1 MDPDFDKLK
10 RKRGF
15 LPLHFVCTTEY
26 DATMPNVSV
35 AFPHEKLKNIFGE
48 YLSKLGLTQL
58 RIAETEKYAH
68 GDLLLQWRSGGGL
81 PRGGP
86 LPHPLPQGSHL

>member
-1 MDPDFDKLK
+1 
-10 RKRGF
+10 
-15 LPLHFVCTTEY
+15 
-26 DATMPNVSV
+26 MPNVSV

-68 GDLLLQWRSGGGL
+68 VTFSSMAVRRRSSPGRTVASSPP
-81 PRGGP
+81 PR
-86 LPHPLPQGSHL
+86 

>member
-1 MDPDFDKLK
+1 
-10 RKRGF
+10 
-15 LPLHFVCTTEY
+15 
-26 DATMPNVSV
+26 MPNVSV

-68 GDLLLQWRSGGGL
+68 VTFFFNGGQEEVFPGEDRCLIPSPKVATYDLKPEMSAPASHGGGR
-81 PRGGP
+81 PAASRAA
-86 LPHPLPQGSHL
+86 SMT